1 MNEILSPFCTY
12 NTGTV
17 ITPASDMDVYL
28 VSALGSFSG
37 SFGTVTVGSNQSFN
51 PSVPLKIDTPVS
63 GDAMSLFYYF
73 G

>member
-17 ITPASDMDVYL
+17 ITPNTDMDVYL
-28 VSALGSFSG
+28 VSALASFSG
-37 SFGTVTVGSNQSFN
+37 AFGTVTVGANQSFN
-51 PSVPLKIDTPVS
+51 PFVPLKIETPVS
-63 GDAMSLFYYF
+63 GSAMSLFYYF